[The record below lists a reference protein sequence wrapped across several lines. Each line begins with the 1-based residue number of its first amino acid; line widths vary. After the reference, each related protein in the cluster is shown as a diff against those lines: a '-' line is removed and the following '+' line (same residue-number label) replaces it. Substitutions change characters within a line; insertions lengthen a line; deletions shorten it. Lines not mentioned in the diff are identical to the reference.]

1 MTSCDKMMTSRG
13 VVMTSRG
20 VISKLEFEADIKGYY
35 SLNSLAMLT
44 AMSLKANEL
53 PDIRLK
59 RTPFR
64 DRRGSLQ
71 TSISH

>member
-1 MTSCDKMMTSRG
+1 MMTSRG

-53 PDIRLK
+53 PEMKYNIRNSK
-59 RTPFR
+59 KST
-64 DRRGSLQ
+64 
-71 TSISH
+71 IMNV

>member
-1 MTSCDKMMTSRG
+1 
-13 VVMTSRG
+13 MTSRG

-53 PDIRLK
+53 PEMKYNIRNSKKL
-59 RTPFR
+59 T
-64 DRRGSLQ
+64 
-71 TSISH
+71 IMNV